1 MRVYIVVGHTGEYED
16 KYEWNAFAFTSLEK
30 AESKKKE
37 GNDLLNKMRDES
49 EVKSGA
55 YYHLPHDDRE
65 KMEEYMQNNF
75 DKRCSVDYTGSYYT
89 VDELDVEL
97 ENE

>member
-16 KYEWNAFAFTSLEK
+16 RYEWNAFAFTSLEK
-30 AESKKKE
+30 AESKMKE
-37 GNDLLNKMRDES
+37 GNDLLAELLGKCERTSYRSYMSDEID
-49 EVKSGA
+49 KA
-55 YYHLPHDDRE
+55 L
-65 KMEEYMQNNF
+65 EYMQNNF

-89 VDELDVEL
+89 VDKLDVEV